1 LRWLWWIAEQQRV
14 LTKNDDEEDRIE
26 DGAEASYDC
35 YLSPR
40 PNKHTTDAAADD
52 AGIGQ
57 RFDDDVKPGCSP
69 GALVP
74 LPGRRAVG
82 IVERIVERMREVQ
95 QQWGMRDPSLSISDD
110 NSLPPR

>member
-1 LRWLWWIAEQQRV
+1 VRV
-14 LTKNDDEEDRIE
+14 PCGGVALFERSKTLPGRYF
-26 DGAEASYDC
+26 GVLCFSCARTSTGRGR
-35 YLSPR
+35 LG
-40 PNKHTTDAAADD
+40 DAAADD

-82 IVERIVERMREVQ
+82 MVERMVERMREVQ

-110 NSLPPR
+110 NSLPPPR